1 MVERGGEKVLIKKNP
16 FYEGGKVGEER
27 TEKRGK
33 GKGRG
38 EEKGGR

>member
-1 MVERGGEKVLIKKNP
+1 MMDMGWEKVFIKNNP
-16 FYEGGKVGEER
+16 FFERGKVGEDR